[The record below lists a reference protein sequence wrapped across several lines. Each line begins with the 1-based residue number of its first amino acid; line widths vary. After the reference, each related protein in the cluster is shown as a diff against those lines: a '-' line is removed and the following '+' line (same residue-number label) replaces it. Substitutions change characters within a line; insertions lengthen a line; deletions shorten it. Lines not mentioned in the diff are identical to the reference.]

1 VALYAIF
8 TRLTQAEEMP
18 RFEQLRYGLMARLAR
33 LGMIL
38 AAIGTRLH
46 FRLRLRR
53 RQRMIL
59 FYPLAIAL
67 AVTGMV
73 FAAKSSTDK
82 HCLPSRTATAKNVA
96 RTSLCRPQNTLTP
109 VMFGR

>member
-1 VALYAIF
+1 LYAIF
-8 TRLTQAEEMP
+8 TRLTQGEEMP
-18 RFEQLRYGLMARLAR
+18 RLEQLRYGLMARLAW

-38 AAIGTRLH
+38 AAVGSRLH
-46 FRLRLRR
+46 FRFRLRR
-53 RQRMIL
+53 RQRLIL

-67 AVTGMV
+67 AVGSMV
-73 FAAKSSTDK
+73 FAAKSATDK
-82 HCLPSRTATAKNVA
+82 HCLPGRAVAAPRNVA